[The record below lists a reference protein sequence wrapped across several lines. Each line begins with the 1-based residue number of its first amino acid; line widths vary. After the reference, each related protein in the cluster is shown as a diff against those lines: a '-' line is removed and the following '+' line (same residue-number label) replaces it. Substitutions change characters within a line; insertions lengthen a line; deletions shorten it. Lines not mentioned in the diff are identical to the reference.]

1 MIKNQSTTPSQLR
14 TFGIALSVF
23 LAITGLINFLKGN
36 ITFYQWL
43 WGVAIFI
50 FLITIT
56 TPIVIKPVYRA
67 AIFFAYILGWINT
80 RLILGIIFYLIFT
93 PISIIFKIIKND
105 PLDRKFDKQAKTY
118 WNTNLPK
125 IANKEQYLKQF

>member
-1 MIKNQSTTPSQLR
+1 MLKNQPTTKKQLR

-43 WGVAIFI
+43 LGVAIFI

-56 TPIVIKPVYRA
+56 ASIVIKPVYRA
-67 AIFFAYILGWINT
+67 AIFFAHILGWINT
-80 RLILGIIFYLIFT
+80 RLILGIIFYFVFT